1 VSEYGALRLVNAM
14 VIGYMLGTREVIGR
28 GGAQAIANMAGEYA
42 GRELVRFA
50 RLQGESLESVEDLV
64 AYVRKEG
71 LADQMAFEEVESG
84 FEVQIAQCY
93 ICPKKVGHYQ
103 FDGTA
108 CPWGGILIG
117 ALSDILETSFSCST
131 RLTPG
136 ETCTLHLERR
146 QGQARAVRAL
156 FRPGQLSRRNRTTR
170 PLTDSLDWCRIRSF
184 SGGPLPRARA
194 RGVALSIDSGFICP
208 DCSRRIARSWPVGG
222 RSGDL
227 PRA

>member
-1 VSEYGALRLVNAM
+1 MSDYSALRLINAM

-50 RLQGESLESVEDLV
+50 RQQDVPLASVEDLV
-64 AYVRKEG
+64 AYVRQEG
-71 LADQMAFEEVESG
+71 LANEMVFEEVEDG
-84 FEVQIAQCY
+84 FRVQIAQCY

-136 ETCTLHLERR
+136 ETCTLHLV
-146 QGQARAVRAL
+146 QK
-156 FRPGQLSRRNRTTR
+156 
-170 PLTDSLDWCRIRSF
+170 
-184 SGGPLPRARA
+184 
-194 RGVALSIDSGFICP
+194 
-208 DCSRRIARSWPVGG
+208 
-222 RSGDL
+222 
-227 PRA
+227 

>member
-1 VSEYGALRLVNAM
+1 M

-50 RLQGESLESVEDLV
+50 REQGVPLSSTEDLV
-64 AYVRKEG
+64 AYVRQEG
-71 LADQMAFEEVESG
+71 LADEMVLEGVEGG
-84 FEVQIAQCY
+84 FQVHIAQCY

-136 ETCTLHLERR
+136 ETCTLHLV
-146 QGQARAVRAL
+146 QK
-156 FRPGQLSRRNRTTR
+156 
-170 PLTDSLDWCRIRSF
+170 
-184 SGGPLPRARA
+184 
-194 RGVALSIDSGFICP
+194 
-208 DCSRRIARSWPVGG
+208 
-222 RSGDL
+222 
-227 PRA
+227 

>member
-1 VSEYGALRLVNAM
+1 MSQYSALRLINAM

-50 RLQGESLESVEDLV
+50 REQGVPLSSAEDLV
-64 AYVRKEG
+64 AYVRQEG
-71 LADQMAFEEVESG
+71 LANEMVFEEVEGG
-84 FEVQIAQCY
+84 FQVHIAQCY

-136 ETCTLHLERR
+136 ETCTLHLV
-146 QGQARAVRAL
+146 QK
-156 FRPGQLSRRNRTTR
+156 
-170 PLTDSLDWCRIRSF
+170 
-184 SGGPLPRARA
+184 
-194 RGVALSIDSGFICP
+194 
-208 DCSRRIARSWPVGG
+208 
-222 RSGDL
+222 
-227 PRA
+227 